1 MITLSTKNMLSFLKR
16 LWSLGHKA
24 FPKTFL
30 EIEYFRRN
38 KNFEKDLWLVRY
50 FCDPSSISVDVGVN
64 QGIFSRFMAKFS
76 KEVICFECNDQLYP
90 RLHRVLPTNTKLYKV
105 ALSDHSG
112 IAELRFDPQN
122 TGIGTI
128 EQNNLLM
135 NNPGIKQVITQ
146 PVSIKCLDD
155 YSLSGV
161 SFIKID
167 IEGHELSC
175 LKGSTKLL
183 EAFHPVLLIEIEERH
198 CPGNLE
204 AVTLFLKKYSY
215 LPFIISANGLYLR
228 PIKELTTY
236 ARQGYNNFWF
246 LPIF

>member
-1 MITLSTKNMLSFLKR
+1 MITHSIKNIMNFLKR
-16 LWSLGHKA
+16 LWSLGHKV

-30 EIEYFRRN
+30 EIEYLRRN
-38 KNFEKDLWLVRY
+38 KNFEKDLWLVKY
-50 FCDPSSISVDVGVN
+50 FCDQSFISVDVGVN

-76 KEVICFECNDQLYP
+76 KEVICFECNDLLYP
-90 RLHRVLPTNTKLYKV
+90 RLHKVLPGNTKLCKV

-112 IAELRFDPQN
+112 SAQLRFDPQN

-135 NNPGIKQVITQ
+135 NNPGIRQVITQ

-155 YSLSGV
+155 YSLSSV

-175 LKGSTKLL
+175 LKGSRRLL
-183 EAFHPVLLIEIEERH
+183 EACHPVLLIEIEERH
-198 CPGNLE
+198 CPGNIE
-204 AVTLFLKKYSY
+204 AVASFLRNYSY
-215 LPFIISANGLYLR
+215 QAFVIATNGFYLR
-228 PIKELTTY
+228 PIKELATCSQ
-236 ARQGYNNFWF
+236 QGYNNFWF
-246 LPIF
+246 LPIC